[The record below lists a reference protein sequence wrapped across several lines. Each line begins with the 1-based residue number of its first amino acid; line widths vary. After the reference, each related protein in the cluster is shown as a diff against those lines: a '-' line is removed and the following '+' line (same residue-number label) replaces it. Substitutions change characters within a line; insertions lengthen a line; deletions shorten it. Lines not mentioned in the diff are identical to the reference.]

1 MALFQTAYSFM
12 MLNEDAT
19 QAHVIVSDAPPGAFA
34 ISGINS
40 AAFPTQYAAIAAL
53 PQNQR
58 GPAVANFYQTIFWNS
73 WFSQLISD
81 AVSMRVFD
89 ASVNMGA
96 GAGIIILQKAVNSIG
111 GSLVIDGGWGPNTL
125 DATNACNPVDLVNA
139 FQTVRCEH
147 YEAIVARNPA
157 DKKYLTNWLARA
169 KK

>member
-1 MALFQTAYSFM
+1 MALFQTAYNFM

-19 QAHVIVSDAPPGAFA
+19 QAHAIVPDAPVGAFA

-73 WFSQLISD
+73 WFAQLISD

-125 DATNACNPVDLVNA
+125 DATLSLI
-139 FQTVRCEH
+139 H
-147 YEAIVARNPA
+147 I
-157 DKKYLTNWLARA
+157 
-169 KK
+169 